1 MPLQMLRRSAT
12 AAPKGRDVQVSWK
25 DQPLLTLS
33 PDEADRLAAELQ
45 ASAQFARARREVER
59 GI

>member
-1 MPLQMLRRSAT
+1 MPQTLRCSAS
-12 AAPKGRDVQVSWK
+12 AQPKQHDVQVSWK

-33 PDEADRLAAELQ
+33 PDEADRLALELA
-45 ASAQFARARREVER
+45 ASARFARARREVER